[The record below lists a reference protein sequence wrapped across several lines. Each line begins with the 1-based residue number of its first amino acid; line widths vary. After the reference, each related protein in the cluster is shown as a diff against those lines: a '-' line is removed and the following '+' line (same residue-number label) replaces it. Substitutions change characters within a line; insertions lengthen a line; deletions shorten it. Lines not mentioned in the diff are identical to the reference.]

1 MKRLLRVYFYCVFLL
16 FLTLFISYAQ
26 KVETV
31 DGVRV
36 VHNGKAGKWG
46 KDPRISLELVKTI
59 GSIDTEDE
67 NLAFHIP
74 TDIAIDSQGSIYI
87 LDSGNHRIQK
97 FDSEGRYIATFGR
110 KGQGPAEFY
119 FPVSIDIDSKGYMYI
134 SDPQNQRIQ
143 VLNTE
148 GKDHKVI
155 RFYEKPAGVT
165 RISKAGDLF
174 TGSGGSYM
182 AFGFGQS
189 ENTKSQPKLVKVLDS
204 EGKILKEFGQPL
216 QYKDILLNRMGNQF
230 HYSVD
235 RQDNVYIVF
244 DFQNR
249 IEKFSSEGKLLWKA
263 DRKLNYSTTSTR
275 AKGGIERSGGMVRVQ
290 MPQMNRCSNGVATDD
305 KGRVWVISLKRQI
318 KEDEEVQTGMRVEQG
333 MGGQKSM
340 SISYSGNTEKRETDM
355 YQLEIFSPDG
365 ALLGIIPLS
374 HFVDDIR
381 IEKDRLFLLD
391 KMRGAQY
398 YEYRIIEK

>member
-1 MKRLLRVYFYCVFLL
+1 MKKQLRVNIYLVCLL
-16 FLTLFISYAQ
+16 FLTHVISYAQ

-36 VHNGKAGKWG
+36 IHNGKSEKWG

-74 TDIAIDSQGSIYI
+74 TDIAIDSQGNIYI

-97 FDSEGRYIATFGR
+97 FNSDGKYMATFGR

-119 FPVSIDIDSKGYMYI
+119 FPVSIDIDPKGYMYI

-143 VLNTE
+143 ILNPE
-148 GKDHKVI
+148 GKDHKIV
-155 RFYEKPAGVT
+155 RFYEKPAGIT

-182 AFGFGQS
+182 SFGLGGLDEKES
-189 ENTKSQPKLVKVLDS
+189 PPKLIKVLDL
-204 EGKILKEFGQPL
+204 EGKIRKEFGQQAP
-216 QYKDILLNRMGNQF
+216 YKDILVNRIGNQF
-230 HYSVD
+230 HYAVD
-235 RQDNVYIVF
+235 SQDNVYIAF
-244 DFQNR
+244 DYQNR
-249 IEKFSSEGKLLWKA
+249 VEKFSHDGKLLWKA
-263 DRKLNYSTTSTR
+263 DRKLNYSITSSKT
-275 AKGGIERSGGMVRVQ
+275 KGGIERSGGMVRVQ
-290 MPQMNRCSNGVATDD
+290 MPQMNRCSNGIAIDD
-305 KGRVWVISLKRQI
+305 KGRVWVISLKRQR
-318 KEDEEVQTGMRVEQG
+318 KEDEEVKTEMRVTRN
-333 MGGQKSM
+333 GGQKSM
-340 SISYSGNTEKRETDM
+340 SLSYTGSTDNRETDM
-355 YQLEIFSPDG
+355 YQLEIFAPDG
-365 ALLGIIPLS
+365 VMLGKIPLS

-381 IEKDRLFLLD
+381 IEKDSLFLLD

-398 YEYRIIEK
+398 YEYKIIEK

>member
-1 MKRLLRVYFYCVFLL
+1 MKKPLRVNIYLVCLL
-16 FLTLFISYAQ
+16 FLTLVISYAQ

-36 VHNGKAGKWG
+36 IHNGKSEKWG

-74 TDIAIDSQGSIYI
+74 TDIAIDSQGNIYI

-97 FDSEGRYIATFGR
+97 FNSDGKYIATFGR

-119 FPVSIDIDSKGYMYI
+119 FPVSIDIDPKGYMYI

-143 VLNTE
+143 ILNPE
-148 GKDHKVI
+148 GKDHKIV
-155 RFYEKPAGVT
+155 RFYEKPAGIT

-182 AFGFGQS
+182 SFGLGGLDEPES
-189 ENTKSQPKLVKVLDS
+189 PPKLIKVYDL
-204 EGKILKEFGQPL
+204 EGKIGKEFGQPL
-216 QYKDILLNRMGNQF
+216 QYKDILVNRLGNQF
-230 HYSVD
+230 HYTVD
-235 RQDNVYIVF
+235 SQDNVYIAF
-244 DFQNR
+244 DYQNR
-249 IEKFSSEGKLLWKA
+249 VEKFSHDGKLLWKA
-263 DRKLNYSTTSTR
+263 DRKLNYNLTSPK

-290 MPQMNRCSNGVATDD
+290 MPQMNRCSNGIAIDD
-305 KGRVWVISLKRQI
+305 KGRVWVISLKRQR
-318 KEDEEVQTGMRVEQG
+318 KEDEEVKTEMRVTS

-340 SISYSGNTEKRETDM
+340 SLSFSGSTENRETDM
-355 YQLEIFSPDG
+355 YQLEIFAPDG
-365 ALLGIIPLS
+365 VLLGKIPLS

-381 IEKDRLFLLD
+381 IEKDSLFLLD
-391 KMRGAQY
+391 KMRGSMYYQY
-398 YEYRIIEK
+398 KIIEK

>member
-1 MKRLLRVYFYCVFLL
+1 MKKPLRVNIYLVCLL
-16 FLTLFISYAQ
+16 FLTLVISYAQ

-36 VHNGKAGKWG
+36 IHNGKSEKWG

-74 TDIAIDSQGSIYI
+74 TDIAVDSQGNIYI
-87 LDSGNHRIQK
+87 LDSGNHRVQK
-97 FDSEGRYIATFGR
+97 FDSDGKYIATFGR
-110 KGQGPAEFY
+110 KGQGPAEYY
-119 FPVSIDIDSKGYMYI
+119 FPISIDIDPKGYIYI

-143 VLNTE
+143 ILNPE
-148 GKDHKVI
+148 GKDHKIV

-182 AFGFGQS
+182 TFGLGGS
-189 ENTKSQPKLVKVLDS
+189 DEPESPPKLIKVYDL
-204 EGKILKEFGQPL
+204 EGKIRKEFGQQAP
-216 QYKDILLNRMGNQF
+216 YKDILVNRVGNQF
-230 HYSVD
+230 HYTVD
-235 RQDNVYIVF
+235 KQDNVYIAF

-249 IEKFSSEGKLLWKA
+249 VEKFSHDGKLLWKA
-263 DRKLNYSTTSTR
+263 DRKLNYNLTSPKT
-275 AKGGIERSGGMVRVQ
+275 KGGIERSGGMTRVQ
-290 MPQMNRCSNGVATDD
+290 MPQMNRCSNGIATDD
-305 KGRVWVISLKRQI
+305 KGRVWVISLKRQR
-318 KEDEEVQTGMRVEQG
+318 KEDEEVNTSMRVTQG

-340 SISYSGNTEKRETDM
+340 SLSYSGNTENRETDM
-355 YQLEIFSPDG
+355 YQLEIFAPDG
-365 ALLGIIPLS
+365 VLLGKIPLS

-398 YEYRIIEK
+398 YEYKIIEK

>member
-1 MKRLLRVYFYCVFLL
+1 MKKPLRVNIYLVCLL
-16 FLTLFISYAQ
+16 FLTLVISYAQ

-36 VHNGKAGKWG
+36 VHNGKSGKWG
-46 KDPRISLELVKTI
+46 KSSRISLELVKTI

-74 TDIAIDSQGSIYI
+74 TDIAIDSQGNIYI

-97 FDSEGRYIATFGR
+97 FDSDGKYIATFGR
-110 KGQGPAEFY
+110 KGQGPAEFF
-119 FPVSIDIDSKGYMYI
+119 FPISIDIDPKGYMYI

-143 VLNTE
+143 VLNPE

-174 TGSGGSYM
+174 SGSGGSYM
-182 AFGFGQS
+182 SFGFGDS
-189 ENTKSQPKLVKVLDS
+189 EETESQPKLIKVFDL
-204 EGKILKEFGQPL
+204 EGKIRKEFGQPAP
-216 QYKDILLNRMGNQF
+216 YKDILVNRMGNQF
-230 HYSVD
+230 HYTVD
-235 RQDNVYIVF
+235 KQDNVYIAF

-249 IEKFSSEGKLLWKA
+249 VEKFSLGGKLLWKA
-263 DRKLNYSTTSTR
+263 DRKLNYSITSSKT
-275 AKGGIERSGGMVRVQ
+275 KGGIERSGGMVRIQ
-290 MPQMNRCSNGVATDD
+290 MPKMNRCSNGIATDD
-305 KGRVWVISLKRQI
+305 KGRVWVVSLKRQI
-318 KEDEEVQTGMRVEQG
+318 KEDEEVRTEIRATRD

-340 SISYSGNTEKRETDM
+340 SLSFSGSTENRETDM
-355 YQLEIFSPDG
+355 YQLEIFAPDG
-365 ALLGIIPLS
+365 VLLGKIPLS

-381 IEKDRLFLLD
+381 IKKDRLFLLD

-398 YEYRIIEK
+398 YEYKIIEK

>member
-1 MKRLLRVYFYCVFLL
+1 MKKPLRVNIYLVCLL
-16 FLTLFISYAQ
+16 FLALVISYAQ

-36 VHNGKAGKWG
+36 IHNGKSEKWG

-74 TDIAIDSQGSIYI
+74 TDIAIDSQGNIYI

-97 FDSEGRYIATFGR
+97 FNSDGKYIATFGR

-119 FPVSIDIDSKGYMYI
+119 FPVSIDIDPKGYMYI

-143 VLNTE
+143 ILNPE
-148 GKDHKVI
+148 GKDHKIV
-155 RFYEKPAGVT
+155 RFYEKPAGIT
-165 RISKAGDLF
+165 RISKAGELF
-174 TGSGGSYM
+174 TGSEGSFMSFGLGGLD
-182 AFGFGQS
+182 
-189 ENTKSQPKLVKVLDS
+189 ETESQPKLIKVLDL
-204 EGKILKEFGQPL
+204 EGKIRKEFGQPFR
-216 QYKDILLNRMGNQF
+216 YKDILVNRMGNRF
-230 HYSVD
+230 HYTVD
-235 RQDNVYIVF
+235 SQDNVYIAF

-249 IEKFSSEGKLLWKA
+249 IEKFSHDGKLLWKA
-263 DRKLNYSTTSTR
+263 DRNLNYSINLSKV
-275 AKGGIERSGGMVRVQ
+275 KGGIERSGGMIRVQ
-290 MPQMNRCSNGVATDD
+290 MPQMNRCSNGIATDD

-318 KEDEEVQTGMRVEQG
+318 KEDEEVQTEMRVERG

-340 SISYSGNTEKRETDM
+340 SLSFKGSTENKKTDM
-355 YQLEIFSPDG
+355 YQLEIFAPDG
-365 ALLGIIPLS
+365 VLLGKIPLS

-381 IEKDRLFLLD
+381 IKKDRLFLLD
-391 KMRGAQY
+391 KIRGAQY